1 MNVREKLLIV
11 QGKLNAPKSQINK
24 FGGYKYRSNEDIL
37 NAVKPLLSEVKVI
50 ITQNDEIVQ
59 VGERYYIK
67 VTSNFIDVESP
78 DKDINV
84 ISNTAYAREAESKK
98 GMDESQIT
106 GAASSYARKYSL
118 NGLLAIDDSKDPDTT
133 NKHGEENNEQE
144 KEINLLSLDQVTE
157 VQDEID
163 RRQGIDVPKML
174 QWCTKAWGYPVAE
187 IADIRQKN
195 YKAIMT
201 MIQKK
206 PFKNA

>member
-1 MNVREKLLIV
+1 MSVREKLLIV
-11 QGKLNAPKSQINK
+11 QGKLNAPKSQFNK

-37 NAVKPLLSEVKVI
+37 NAVKPLLSEVKAI
-50 ITQNDEIVQ
+50 IIQDDEMVQ
-59 VGERYYIK
+59 IGERYYIK
-67 VTSNFIDVESP
+67 VVSSFIDVESP

-118 NGLLAIDDSKDPDTT
+118 NGLFAIDDSKDADST
-133 NKHGEENNEQE
+133 NKHGEQDKKQE
-144 KEINLLSLDQVTE
+144 TEIDLLSLDQVTE
-157 VQDEID
+157 VQDEIE
-163 RRQGIDVPKML
+163 RRQGIDVQKML
-174 QWCTKAWGYPVAE
+174 QWCTKAWGYQVNE
-187 IADIRQKN
+187 IADIQQKN

-206 PFKNA
+206 PTKV